1 MRKAQDWSQP
11 CPNSECSLYKRM
23 HKGNV
28 SAISTYM
35 TLTTFARTGKRGRPK
50 NPVME
55 PHPDLVYGQ
64 LIKQKE
70 EGRLK
75 TIRTRVL
82 LGAKRFQECGGTI
95 STALIERVNLTMRQA
110 LAPLVR
116 KTYSFCKDREQ
127 MRRRVVFFQT
137 FYNVARPHQSLRTPL
152 PVREH
157 VLPGIIRP
165 KWAHRTPGMAAGI
178 TDHVW
183 TFRELLTVKFDRLD
197 SRSIRG

>member
-75 TIRTRVL
+75 TLRTRVL
-82 LGAKRFQECGGTI
+82 LGAKRF
-95 STALIERVNLTMRQA
+95 R
-110 LAPLVR
+110 
-116 KTYSFCKDREQ
+116 
-127 MRRRVVFFQT
+127 FQSQPMMKR
-137 FYNVARPHQSLRTPL
+137 NNGAELR
-152 PVREH
+152 
-157 VLPGIIRP
+157 
-165 KWAHRTPGMAAGI
+165 
-178 TDHVW
+178 
-183 TFRELLTVKFDRLD
+183 FR
-197 SRSIRG
+197 IM